1 MPLKRCLSPH
11 VPLAQLGHERLTW
24 LEPRTGERV
33 RVKAWTCDCRATVY
47 ELCTAGGQGF
57 IRRTLQREGSP
68 EVHETHR
75 WTIPQTYEMWA
86 AVLSGMAR

>member
-1 MPLKRCLSPH
+1 MPLNRCLSPH
-11 VPLAQLGHERLTW
+11 VPLA
-24 LEPRTGERV
+24 
-33 RVKAWTCDCRATVY
+33 VY

-75 WTIPQTYEMWA
+75 WPIPRAYEMWA